1 MKPES
6 HDLRHIQ
13 QRVVE
18 FSEARDWGKFHDPKS
33 LSMAV
38 AVEAGE
44 LMDHFR
50 WVSSDKAMDVLDDP
64 TSKSGVEDEVADV
77 LILLLEFAHVTGIDL
92 AEAVDIKLRK
102 NGARYPIHLAKGVA
116 TKHDRLAPGRDGQS
130 SNE

>member
-6 HDLRHIQ
+6 HDLRHLQ

-18 FSEARDWGKFHDPKS
+18 FSEARNWGKFHDPKN

-50 WVSSDKAMDVLDDP
+50 WVSNDMAMGVLDDP
-64 TSKSGVEDEVADV
+64 ASKSGVQDEVADV

-92 AEAVDIKLRK
+92 AEAVEMKVRK
-102 NGARYPIHLAKGVA
+102 NEARYPIHLAKGVA
-116 TKHDRLAPGRDGQS
+116 TKHDRLVPHRDGQS
-130 SNE
+130 PNE